1 MRSIPAPE
9 GGGAWLG
16 LGCSNLRRRASQ
28 SQNTSSKSG
37 KRRANIFFTQNLGES
52 HNPISLYVYNSHFS
66 ETPALNLGFY
76 FVHALVLANRCKIL
90 WGENFQR
97 WTWSSRKNK
106 QIFTSELFAFK
117 SRNIRNY
124 ARAHA
129 NSI

>member
-1 MRSIPAPE
+1 MVYLGIALLASDAPTTEDKLLKVRIPVQKVE
-9 GGGAWLG
+9 TVE
-16 LGCSNLRRRASQ
+16 Q
-28 SQNTSSKSG
+28 
-37 KRRANIFFTQNLGES
+37 IFFTQNLGES